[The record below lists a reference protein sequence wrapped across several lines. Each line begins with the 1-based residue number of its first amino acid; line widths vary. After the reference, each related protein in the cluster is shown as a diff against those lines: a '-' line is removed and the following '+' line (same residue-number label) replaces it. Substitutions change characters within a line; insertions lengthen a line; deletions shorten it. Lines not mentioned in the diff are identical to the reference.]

1 MNSNLIVTK
10 KINLQQHLKSCH
22 LYVLML
28 IVNLA
33 DKPFELLTFSTAYTN
48 KVDGILGGITL
59 YYKHIVLVFIILFP
73 PPPPHE

>member
-1 MNSNLIVTK
+1 
-10 KINLQQHLKSCH
+10 
-22 LYVLML
+22 ML